1 MGLTMGW
8 GVNLPAPA
16 QRQSFPLLVTPR
28 LVSGM
33 HKLRPAQGP
42 PHPGLSHTWRIRNP
56 TPCSLLRP
64 RAPKITMGN
73 QQSDLQGVGTQ
84 SNFLL
89 PGHKTSHLAF
99 KKPFSGLPSLHS
111 PRVACWP
118 ARSILSWITTWAK
131 LSKSDSMGQS

>member
-33 HKLRPAQGP
+33 HKPRPAQGP

-99 KKPFSGLPSLHS
+99 KTPFSGLPSPQPPGGLLAS
-111 PRVACWP
+111 PVHFVM
-118 ARSILSWITTWAK
+118 
-131 LSKSDSMGQS
+131 DHHMGKAL